1 MAQTRE
7 EKALPTILEH
17 QRLGYPHGVR
27 EGSPGARIGW
37 MGFLAGSGGST
48 QPPAH
53 NWAEEVK
60 AAMSECLNAASLGAI
75 YHLQKFQEFGD
86 RGAEVRGHKRREIE
100 GRAALSF
107 SKKQKT
113 QFFGIWEGVNLS

>member
-1 MAQTRE
+1 
-7 EKALPTILEH
+7 
-17 QRLGYPHGVR
+17 
-27 EGSPGARIGW
+27 

-48 QPPAH
+48 QPLAH

>member
-1 MAQTRE
+1 
-7 EKALPTILEH
+7 
-17 QRLGYPHGVR
+17 
-27 EGSPGARIGW
+27 

-53 NWAEEVK
+53 NRAEEVK
-60 AAMSECLNAASLGAI
+60 ATMSKCLKAASLGAI

-86 RGAEVRGHKRREIE
+86 RGAEVRGQKRREIE
-100 GRAALSF
+100 GRGAPPF

-113 QFFGIWEGVNLS
+113 QSFDIWEGVNLS